1 MAPCAFVLTSES
13 YDVSQAAVASFQ
25 WRSPTYSHEPRLEK
39 PGFSIEQHR
48 IVSVNTQPRSKSPH
62 HHIKHHTTAT
72 MRFHSQPLY
81 AQTLRYY
88 AQSTR
93 ASKADR
99 LGAAVTAGYC
109 CLAFSAPFAAAGLV
123 SKNAK
128 KDDRYANLYVPRL
141 TSPSKHSS

>member
-1 MAPCAFVLTSES
+1 
-13 YDVSQAAVASFQ
+13 
-25 WRSPTYSHEPRLEK
+25 
-39 PGFSIEQHR
+39 
-48 IVSVNTQPRSKSPH
+48 
-62 HHIKHHTTAT
+62 

-93 ASKADR
+93 ATKADR
-99 LGAAVTAGYC
+99 LGAAITAGYC
-109 CLAFSAPFAAAGLV
+109 CLAFSAPFAGAALV

-141 TSPSKHSS
+141 SSARGILAY